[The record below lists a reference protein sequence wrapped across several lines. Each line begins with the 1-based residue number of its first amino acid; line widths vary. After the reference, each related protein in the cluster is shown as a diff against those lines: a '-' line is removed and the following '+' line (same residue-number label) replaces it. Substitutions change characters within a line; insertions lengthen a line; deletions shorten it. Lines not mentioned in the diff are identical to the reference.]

1 MNRAPHN
8 HLMSKIFQRGNILMQ
23 PIIINHPGI
32 DRNHSEISPKD
43 PDLKKDIDLGHERGE
58 DRTLEIEEGRIQRIT
73 KRAIIMRKEDHPENN
88 QVQTM
93 IEDQVCIIKQVTI
106 VIRLKNKKVQLKNN
120 QAVVAQSTKVII
132 QTNHRHLLPHRL

>member
-1 MNRAPHN
+1 MNRAHHN
-8 HLMSKIFQRGNILMQ
+8 HLMRKRFQRGNIQMQ

-32 DRNHSEISPKD
+32 ERDHSEISPKD

-58 DRTLEIEEGRIQRIT
+58 DHTLEIEEGRIQRIT
-73 KRAIIMRKEDHPENN
+73 RRAIIKRKEDHPENN

-106 VIRLKNKKVQLKNN
+106 VIRLKN
-120 QAVVAQSTKVII
+120 
-132 QTNHRHLLPHRL
+132 